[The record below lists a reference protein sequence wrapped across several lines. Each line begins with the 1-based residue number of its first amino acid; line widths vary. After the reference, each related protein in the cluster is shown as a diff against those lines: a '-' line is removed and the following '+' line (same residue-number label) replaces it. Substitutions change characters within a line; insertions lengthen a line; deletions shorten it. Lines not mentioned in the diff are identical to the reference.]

1 MAADLT
7 RAVLL
12 FRAGEEQDFPIPDG
26 KEVRLGFGASNEL
39 RLPFEGVSRSH
50 ARILRDEKGY
60 WIEDAGSANGTFL
73 NGQRV
78 IRRRRLEH
86 LDVLRFGRWHR
97 LIFIRKAAPAAPVS
111 RRGIVAAWLETLDG
125 PEPGRRRD
133 VPRGT
138 VTLGRS
144 PAANVQADS
153 HLVSKLHARI
163 ERTAGQLS
171 LMDLQ
176 SSNGTFVNG
185 KRVESQVLADGD
197 EINLGGSTNFRVHI
211 EEGDVPS
218 GESKMIPLSNP
229 DSRFPFPSDWKT
241 KIEWS
246 PEDLAAMQRVYR
258 DGAAATEL
266 ALQKAPAAAKP
277 PGPDLPPQAS
287 TGKPQP
293 EPAGEAKLEPP
304 AAVPAPLPPQPAAE
318 PRQAPA
324 VAAPPTVPGAAAPAS
339 PPVAEAP
346 GSVPAPPTTAAAAP
360 PAAPELEIES
370 LRLEGKT
377 RTVTLGPGDHLVGR
391 IPESAL
397 RLEGR
402 SISRRHALLR
412 VRTDGASVT
421 DLESANGTYVN
432 AHRVTAV
439 TPLAAGDEVKFGEV
453 PFVVRFS
460 GKPAGNPPIRK

>member
-12 FRAGEEQDFPIPDG
+12 FRAGDEQDFPIPDG
-26 KEVRLGFGASNEL
+26 PEVRLGFGASNEV

-97 LIFIRKAAPAAPVS
+97 LIFVRKAAPTASVS

-125 PEPGRRRD
+125 PEPGQRRD

-185 KRVESQVLADGD
+185 KRVESQVLEDGD
-197 EINLGGSTNFRVHI
+197 EVNLGGSTKFRVHI
-211 EEGDVPS
+211 EEGDVSS

-258 DGAAATEL
+258 DGAAA
-266 ALQKAPAAAKP
+266 KP
-277 PGPDLPPQAS
+277 PGPDLSPQAS
-287 TGKPQP
+287 TGEPQP
-293 EPAGEAKLEPP
+293 EPAGEVKPQPP
-304 AAVPAPLPPQPAAE
+304 APVAPALPAP
-318 PRQAPA
+318 
-324 VAAPPTVPGAAAPAS
+324 VPDSAPAS
-339 PPVAEAP
+339 PISE
-346 GSVPAPPTTAAAAP
+346 AAAP
-360 PAAPELEIES
+360 PAAPGFEIES
-370 LRLEGKT
+370 LRLEGKA
-377 RTVTLGPGDHLVGR
+377 RTVTLGLGDHLVGR

-412 VRTDGASVT
+412 VRADGASVT

-432 AHRVTAV
+432 AHRVTAL
-439 TPLAAGDEVKFGEV
+439 TPLAPGDEVKFGEV
-453 PFVVRFS
+453 QFAVRFS
-460 GKPAGNPPIRK
+460 DKPCDSSNP